1 MDLRKRVM
9 AKAKEL
15 RAENKGLRNGQAHM
29 IALEQLAPGLDRAL
43 PASADC
49 FYDDRKL
56 FRFLDE
62 L

>member
-9 AKAKEL
+9 ARAKEL
-15 RAENKGLRNGQAHM
+15 RVENKSLRNGQAHM
-29 IALEQLAPGLDRAL
+29 IALEECAPGLASTI

-56 FRFLDE
+56 FRFLEE

>member
-1 MDLRKRVM
+1 M

-29 IALEQLAPGLDRAL
+29 IALEQLAPGLARAL
-43 PASADC
+43 PDSADC